1 MDTVTKILS
10 FQHNHKPRAY
20 KNNINLALT
29 WHANDTRAQYCDV
42 KNNKYFKYCYAIAY
56 Q

>member
-20 KNNINLALT
+20 IYKNNINLALT
-29 WHANDTRAQYCDV
+29 
-42 KNNKYFKYCYAIAY
+42 
-56 Q
+56 

>member
-10 FQHNHKPRAY
+10 FQHNDNHKPRAY

-29 WHANDTRAQYCDV
+29 
-42 KNNKYFKYCYAIAY
+42 
-56 Q
+56 